1 MLLRAVLKE
10 VEEIRA
16 GIADKEERAKDA
28 EEPQSVQE
36 EVAQPADASV
46 L

>member
-1 MLLRAVLKE
+1 MLLRTVLKE

-16 GIADKEERAKDA
+16 GIADKEERAKDT
-28 EEPQSVQE
+28 EEPQPVQE
-36 EVAQPADASV
+36 EVAKPADASV